1 MENASK
7 ALIIA
12 GAILLAILLI
22 SLGIMIFNQAQ
33 DTVNNSGMSQ
43 AEITAFNNKFLKYEG
58 KGKKTSDI
66 KMLANEV
73 LVSNAEASN
82 ASRLIIVWNITKGTS
97 IVKLDDKSAIKD
109 KDKSLIDM
117 SSIEKDKTYT
127 VEAGYCTDPSENR
140 PKAPNTLTKG
150 CIYTMRIIEE

>member
-97 IVKLDDKSAIKD
+97 IVKLDDKS
-109 KDKSLIDM
+109 LIDM

-127 VEAGYCTDPSENR
+127 VEAGYCTNPIKNR
-140 PKAPNTLTKG
+140 PEALNTVTKG
-150 CIYTMRIIEE
+150 CIYTMRIFEE

>member
-43 AEITAFNNKFLKYEG
+43 AELQAFNNQFIKYEG
-58 KGKKTSDI
+58 TRKGSEVKS
-66 KMLANEV
+66 LVSEV
-73 LVSNAEASN
+73 LASN
-82 ASRLIIVWNITKGTS
+82 ADDNNKNAGRTVKINGSEPSGEATS
-97 IVKLDDKSAIKD
+97 GFKTNKS
-109 KDKSLIDM
+109 
-117 SSIEKDKTYT
+117 YT
-127 VEAGYCTDPSENR
+127 VTIGYV
-140 PKAPNTLTKG
+140 KG
-150 CIYTMRIIEE
+150 VVDDITIEE

>member
-22 SLGIMIFNQAQ
+22 SLGILIFNQAQ

-58 KGKKTSDI
+58 TQKGS
-66 KMLANEV
+66 V
-73 LVSNAEASN
+73 V
-82 ASRLIIVWNITKGTS
+82 
-97 IVKLDDKSAIKD
+97 
-109 KDKSLIDM
+109 KSLINEIIASNSD
-117 SSIEKDKTYT
+117 SNNSKIYIYICGDQYVGDNIKTESIDIKALYSVDLTYASDGR
-127 VEAGYCTDPSENR
+127 VYM
-140 PKAPNTLTKG
+140 
-150 CIYTMRIIEE
+150 IRINNA

>member
-43 AEITAFNNKFLKYEG
+43 AEITAFNNKFLKYESA
-58 KGKKTSDI
+58 KKSW
-66 KMLANEV
+66 KVKELVNE
-73 LVSNAEASN
+73 
-82 ASRLIIVWNITKGTS
+82 
-97 IVKLDDKSAIKD
+97 
-109 KDKSLIDM
+109 
-117 SSIEKDKTYT
+117 
-127 VEAGYCTDPSENR
+127 
-140 PKAPNTLTKG
+140 
-150 CIYTMRIIEE
+150 

>member
-58 KGKKTSDI
+58 TQKGS
-66 KMLANEV
+66 V
-73 LVSNAEASN
+73 V
-82 ASRLIIVWNITKGTS
+82 
-97 IVKLDDKSAIKD
+97 
-109 KDKSLIDM
+109 KSLINRQWN
-117 SSIEKDKTYT
+117 SNSISISDSNY
-127 VEAGYCTDPSENR
+127 
-140 PKAPNTLTKG
+140 
-150 CIYTMRIIEE
+150 